1 MVAAPQEL
9 ALAPLP
15 LKKQASLAVVGSV
28 LVGGGLGEIG
38 QLAGHWVAAAHGSS
52 HVWMLGRSGRSAQSM
67 TAALQQHAGSVSMA
81 AGDVTARDDMAGLM
95 QALATSGA
103 PAVSGVLHAGA
114 VLADALLG
122 RQTAASLRAVFAP
135 KVPGALCLLGATS
148 AMPLQGL
155 LHFSSL
161 TAQLGTPGQSNYAA
175 ANGALDGVAQDYLNR
190 GLQSS
195 SVMWGPWASG
205 MALSDAG
212 LLERFQQAG
221 LGAISGGCGE
231 WCGGKESR
239 LTAAAFV
246 LLWFCAFV
254 HPGRSLSCPAELRC
268 PPLCSSHPLP
278 CPCRSPCRLCR
289 HGPASGSAWQHHP
302 RVFSDWSK
310 HHLV

>member
-1 MVAAPQEL
+1 MVAVPQEL

-15 LKKQASLAVVGSV
+15 LNKQAGLAMAGSV
-28 LVGGGLGEIG
+28 LVSGGLGEIG
-38 QLAGHWVAAAHGSS
+38 QLAGHWVAAAHASA
-52 HVWMLGRSGRSAQSM
+52 HVWLLGRSGRSAQSM
-67 TAALQQHAGSVSMA
+67 AAALEQHAGSVSMA
-81 AGDVTARDDMAGLM
+81 AGDVTARADMAGLM
-95 QALATSGA
+95 QLLAASGA

-122 RQTAASLRAVFAP
+122 RQTAATLRAVFAP

-190 GLQSS
+190 GLHSS

-221 LGAISGGCGE
+221 LGAISGAQSQLCTSGCAADLLPRLRHQALLPVQPMLPAAYCSCGSEVPPSLLPASTPHPPCAPPLQALLE
-231 WCGGKESR
+231 WPCSR
-239 LTAAAFV
+239 LFWAAPPT
-246 LLWFCAFV
+246 C
-254 HPGRSLSCPAELRC
+254 LR
-268 PPLCSSHPLP
+268 
-278 CPCRSPCRLCR
+278 
-289 HGPASGSAWQHHP
+289 
-302 RVFSDWSK
+302 
-310 HHLV
+310 

>member
-1 MVAAPQEL
+1 MVAVPQEL

-15 LKKQASLAVVGSV
+15 LNKQASLAMAGSV
-28 LVGGGLGEIG
+28 LVSGGLGEIG
-38 QLAGHWVAAAHGSS
+38 QLAGHWVAAAHASS
-52 HVWMLGRSGRSAQSM
+52 HVWLLGRSGKSAQSM
-67 TAALQQHAGSVSMA
+67 AAALEQHAGSVSMA
-81 AGDVTARDDMAGLM
+81 AGDVTAHADMAGLM
-95 QALATSGA
+95 QLLAASGA

-122 RQTAASLRAVFAP
+122 RQTAAILRAVFAP

-161 TAQLGTPGQSNYAA
+161 TAQLGTPGQANYAA

-221 LGAISGGCGE
+221 LGAISGGCGA
-231 WCGGKESR
+231 CAGGKER
-239 LTAAAFV
+239 GVPGAALV
-246 LLWFCAFV
+246 LFCTV
-254 HPGRSLSCPAELRC
+254 HVAGAALLIAPPPPGT
-268 PPLCSSHPLP
+268 CSSHPLP
-278 CPCRSPCRLCR
+278 CSCSRLCRLCW
-289 HGPASGSAWQHHP
+289 HGAAPGCAGQHHP
-302 RVFSDWSK
+302 RVLNDWSK